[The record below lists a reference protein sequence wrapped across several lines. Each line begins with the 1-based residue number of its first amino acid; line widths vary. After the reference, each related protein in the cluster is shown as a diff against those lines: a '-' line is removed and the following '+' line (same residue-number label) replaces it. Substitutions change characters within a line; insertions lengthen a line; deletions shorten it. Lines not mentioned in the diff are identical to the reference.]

1 MSVTVDLSSAEQQA
15 YELIVYSEEVYQSEL
30 WKALD
35 VSSRQGSRLVQSLS
49 DTDLIERER
58 TVHDG
63 RVTYRL
69 MPSEDDENQ
78 MTVVDSE
85 PVETED
91 HDKPSEAHHEDLKP
105 REQQALSLIQS
116 TGGVYQSELWKELG
130 VSSRTGTRIATALE
144 DAGLVQREDAVQN
157 GHTTYLLTPT
167 PRQRDFSVLM
177 AGTEISPFISTADV
191 DPQSEAFT
199 QWLMTLSRESPE

>member
-15 YELIVYSEEVYQSEL
+15 YEFIVSSEEVYQSEL
-30 WKALD
+30 WKELD
-35 VSSRQGSRLVQSLS
+35 VSSRQGSRIAQSLAN
-49 DTDLIERER
+49 TDLIERER

-63 RVTYRL
+63 RTTYRL
-69 MPSEDDENQ
+69 VPSETDRNQ
-78 MTVVDSE
+78 TTVTDSE
-85 PVETED
+85 SVETEE
-91 HDKPSEAHHEDLKP
+91 HDEPNETHHEDLKP
-105 REQQALSLIQS
+105 REHRALSLIKN

-130 VSSRTGTRIATALE
+130 VSSRTGTRIVTALE
-144 DAGLVQREDAVQN
+144 DAGLIQREQAVHD

-177 AGTEISPFISTADV
+177 AGTEISPFISTDDV

-199 QWLMTLSRESPE
+199 QWLMDLKRASSK

>member
-1 MSVTVDLSSAEQQA
+1 MDLSSAEQQA
-15 YELIVYSEEVYQSEL
+15 YEFIVSSEEVYQSEL
-30 WKALD
+30 WKELD
-35 VSSRQGSRLVQSLS
+35 VSSRQGSRIAQSLA
-49 DTDLIERER
+49 DRDLIERER

-69 MPSEDDENQ
+69 VPSETDGTQ
-78 MTVVDSE
+78 TTVTDSE
-85 PVETED
+85 SVETED
-91 HDKPSEAHHEDLKP
+91 HDELNEIHHEDLKP
-105 REQQALSLIQS
+105 REQQALSLIKS
-116 TGGVYQSELWKELG
+116 TGGVYQSELWKELD

-144 DAGLVQREDAVQN
+144 DAGLIQREDTVKN

-167 PRQRDFSVLM
+167 PQQLDFSVLM
-177 AGTEISPFISTADV
+177 AGTEISPFISTEDV